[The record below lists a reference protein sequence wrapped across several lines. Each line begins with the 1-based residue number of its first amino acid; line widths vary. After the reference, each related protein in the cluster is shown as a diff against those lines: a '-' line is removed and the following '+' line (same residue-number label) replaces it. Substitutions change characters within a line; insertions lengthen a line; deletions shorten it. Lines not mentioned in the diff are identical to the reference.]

1 MFKCIFEIISCKK
14 KKKGQKN
21 STEVEKE
28 KEKFVIKYE

>member
-1 MFKCIFEIISCKK
+1 MFKCMLEIISC

-21 STEVEKE
+21 STEVEKG